1 MRRSEEGRWPWRPD
15 RPPPWMSLG
24 AAAPAS
30 CQLTGVER
38 LGGGPVRAA
47 ALKAGD
53 DAVREGK
60 ERSARHRQPLSTEL
74 SSVN

>member
-1 MRRSEEGRWPWRPD
+1 VKRPVAEATRSGSAVDE
-15 RPPPWMSLG
+15 LG

-38 LGGGPVRAA
+38 LGGGPRRAA

-60 ERSARHRQPLSTEL
+60 GRSARHRRPLSTEL

>member
-1 MRRSEEGRWPWRPD
+1 MAEAVRSASPWV
-15 RPPPWMSLG
+15 SSG
-24 AAAPAS
+24 VAAPAS

-38 LGGGPVRAA
+38 LGDGPGGAA

-60 ERSARHRQPLSTEL
+60 GRSARHRRPLSAEL